1 MTSFDI
7 NKKTIELLIEKKIKK
22 HFPNSNFLIENTS
35 NKHKKHKQN
44 IQGDETHFKINL
56 KSKKFFKLSKL
67 ERQKYFINILGEEI
81 INKVHSISFKLTAPN
96 EKKLS

>member
-1 MTSFDI
+1 M
-7 NKKTIELLIEKKIKK
+7 NKGKIEILIEKKIKK
-22 HFPNSNFLIENTS
+22 NFPKSIFLIQNIS
-35 NKHKKHKQN
+35 SKHKKHKQN
-44 IQGDETHFKINL
+44 IAGEETHFIINL

-96 EKKLS
+96 EKNI

>member
-1 MTSFDI
+1 MS
-7 NKKTIELLIEKKIKK
+7 KGKIELLIKEKIKK
-22 HFPNSNFLIENTS
+22 KFPNSIFLIENTS
-35 NKHKKHKQN
+35 VKHKRHKQN
-44 IQGDETHFKINL
+44 ISGHETHFIISLESN
-56 KSKKFFKLSKL
+56 KFSKLSKL

>member
-44 IQGDETHFKINL
+44 IQGNETHFIISLQSN
-56 KSKKFFKLSKL
+56 KFSKLSKL
-67 ERQKYFINILGEEI
+67 ERQQYFINILGKEI
-81 INKVHSISFKLTAPN
+81 IDKVHSISFKLTAPN
-96 EKKLS
+96 ERSI

>member
-7 NKKTIELLIEKKIKK
+7 NKKNIELLIEKKIKK
-22 HFPNSNFLIENTS
+22 HFPNSNFLIENIS

-56 KSKKFFKLSKL
+56 TSKKFVKLSRL

-81 INKVHSISFKLTAPN
+81 INKVHSISFKLTTPN
-96 EKKLS
+96 KKNI